1 MKINQTTS
9 EDGKPTFL
17 VIVENRQT
25 NRHTFEKMKSLLV
38 LSLFLCFYVGKLLRI
53 VSLS

>member
-9 EDGKPTFL
+9 EESKPTFL
-17 VIVENRQT
+17 VIVE